1 MPGMFPK
8 AKKSKLDICTE
19 TAKFS
24 AKLKHADVT
33 HKTSVLKDSFE
44 VRRICLTSNRNRKT
58 GEEMKEI
65 FPDMYSEAAVW
76 TDLGMIM
83 GLEEDVKEHVLHKI
97 RHTAKKYA
105 QTMINVEPADKDDD
119 ELLALL
125 AYGCG
130 TTIGTL
136 ADPRNGVRQAGEE
149 LSVDGVVVCQL
160 PATRLETVALMTAA
174 HVVFYTKFTGP
185 CRALFEILYR
195 SVGFDVNLSG
205 LSQKVWEVT
214 QVV

>member
-1 MPGMFPK
+1 MPTDCNILFHG
-8 AKKSKLDICTE
+8 
-19 TAKFS
+19 
-24 AKLKHADVT
+24 
-33 HKTSVLKDSFE
+33 
-44 VRRICLTSNRNRKT
+44 RRRAASSTCLWLWDNH
-58 GEEMKEI
+58 
-65 FPDMYSEAAVW
+65 F
-76 TDLGMIM
+76 
-83 GLEEDVKEHVLHKI
+83 
-97 RHTAKKYA
+97 
-105 QTMINVEPADKDDD
+105 
-119 ELLALL
+119 
-125 AYGCG
+125 
-130 TTIGTL
+130 GTL

-174 HVVFYTKFTGP
+174 HAVFYTKFTGT